1 MGTFYSESDWKK
13 TVKEKLSKQ
22 EAALLIEI
30 YEEKTC
36 IHEDWLKKEKPHR
49 RAAIERVVEKA
60 LKVGLL
66 YPIPLASSKA
76 ILFPVKK
83 H

>member
-1 MGTFYSESDWKK
+1 MFYRESDWKRE
-13 TVKEKLSKQ
+13 VKKRLSKQ

-36 IHEDWLKKEKPHR
+36 IHEDWLKKERPQR
-49 RAAIERVVEKA
+49 RAAIERVVDKA
-60 LKVGLL
+60 LKAGLL
-66 YPIPLASSKA
+66 YRVSLSFSKA